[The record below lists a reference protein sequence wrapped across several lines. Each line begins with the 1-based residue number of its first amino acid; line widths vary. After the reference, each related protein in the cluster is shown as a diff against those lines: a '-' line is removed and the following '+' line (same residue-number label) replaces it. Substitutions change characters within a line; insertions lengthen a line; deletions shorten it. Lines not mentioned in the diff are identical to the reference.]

1 MTTVP
6 GMLLV
11 LLLDGYT
18 MVVFASVVLS
28 WFGLSPDNPI
38 VRVTSALTE
47 PVLAPIRKILPAVG
61 GFDLSPMV
69 LLFALQILRRVL
81 FR

>member
-1 MTTVP
+1 MTTVL

-11 LLLDGYT
+11 LLIDGYT
-18 MVVFASVVLS
+18 MIVFASVVLS

-47 PVLAPIRKILPAVG
+47 PVLAPIRKVLPAVG